1 MIHVR
6 FQYGVRLIL
15 QYFYDVNL
23 GANKKYTEEEL
34 VDHLL
39 SGDAKRFG
47 IVYDFFSPSLL
58 GVIKKI
64 VKYDELAEDVLQ
76 EGFMKIW
83 NKAKFYDPQKSR
95 LFTWMLNVM
104 RNTAIDYLRSRHG
117 KIEKKNQSVDTFA
130 VMDMPGLAAESNY
143 EHIGLKQMVSELKT
157 DQIEIINLAFFEGY
171 TQDEI
176 SKKLQIP
183 LGTVKT
189 KCRNALISLRKTLS
203 STS

>member
-1 MIHVR
+1 MS
-6 FQYGVRLIL
+6 
-15 QYFYDVNL
+15 L

-34 VDHLL
+34 VEHLL

>member
-1 MIHVR
+1 MYI
-6 FQYGVRLIL
+6 QY
-15 QYFYDVNL
+15 VNL
-23 GANKKYTEEEL
+23 GVNKKYTEEEL
-34 VDHLL
+34 VEHLL

-47 IVYDFFSPSLL
+47 IMYDYFSPSLL

-76 EGFMKIW
+76 DGFLKIW
-83 NKAKFYDPQKSR
+83 NNAKFYDPKKSR
-95 LFTWMLNVM
+95 LFTWMLNIM
-104 RNTAIDYLRSRHG
+104 RNTAIDYLRSKQG

-130 VMDMPGLAAESNY
+130 VMAMPGMAVESNY
-143 EHIGLKQMVSELKT
+143 EHIGLKKMVSELKT
-157 DQIEIINLAFFEGY
+157 DQHEIINLAFFEGY

-189 KCRNALISLRKTLS
+189 KCRNALIELRKTLS
-203 STS
+203 STN